1 MKIGTCFNCNEKIN
15 KENILNH
22 LKQCIS
28 TENNE
33 CFIIAESENYFDDYW
48 IVLVCTS
55 NITLNCIDFF
65 LRTTWV
71 ECCGH
76 MSSFNEKKNKNLY
89 ELHKNKKSILYEYD
103 MGTTTTISLKIK
115 ANKLQLNNKSDL
127 IIKLVAQNDKPKL
140 KCDKCDKKLAT
151 IVLYDNKYC
160 KTCLKYVDEYKQDE
174 IDSLILPL
182 VNSPR
187 TGLCGYD
194 GNNLKKNKIYFE
206 KYDFNIL
213 IEQSDSDDDI
223 YNIPIYNLSHE
234 IRGNCSVCNK
244 NYTDKY
250 MATHLKKKCADDKMI
265 VKLIYE
271 NNIPEYEHDIVW
283 MYLECPNIKL
293 SELLIFLNKQ
303 NIYNQNIKIDY
314 TQNKKIINENTKLI
328 NCDEHF
334 ILYLDTEI
342 DYILPY
348 IEVKI
353 YNKDKYVNCND
364 IKILAKND
372 IDIKRSESI
381 IKPFIY
387 TDLNSEEYDI
397 DKYDI
402 LGLDILNNIIVNN

>member
-1 MKIGTCFNCNEKIN
+1 
-15 KENILNH
+15 
-22 LKQCIS
+22 
-28 TENNE
+28 
-33 CFIIAESENYFDDYW
+33 
-48 IVLVCTS
+48 
-55 NITLNCIDFF
+55 
-65 LRTTWV
+65 
-71 ECCGH
+71 
-76 MSSFNEKKNKNLY
+76 
-89 ELHKNKKSILYEYD
+89 
-103 MGTTTTISLKIK
+103 
-115 ANKLQLNNKSDL
+115 
-127 IIKLVAQNDKPKL
+127 
-140 KCDKCDKKLAT
+140 
-151 IVLYDNKYC
+151 
-160 KTCLKYVDEYKQDE
+160 
-174 IDSLILPL
+174 
-182 VNSPR
+182 
-187 TGLCGYD
+187 
-194 GNNLKKNKIYFE
+194 
-206 KYDFNIL
+206 
-213 IEQSDSDDDI
+213 
-223 YNIPIYNLSHE
+223 
-234 IRGNCSVCNK
+234 
-244 NYTDKY
+244 
-250 MATHLKKKCADDKMI
+250 MI

-328 NCDEHF
+328 NFDEHF
-334 ILYLDTEI
+334 ILYLGTKNKI
-342 DYILPY
+342 DYIYSY